1 MATGKPSSCALVL
14 LWAVPA
20 ASVFTQHKEGRSKLM
35 LEKIDRLGPRTWD
48 YPIGETEVPATP
60 LIAARQAIQKAKNAY
75 YARQMEG
82 AN

>member
-1 MATGKPSSCALVL
+1 
-14 LWAVPA
+14 
-20 ASVFTQHKEGRSKLM
+20 M